1 MSGAR
6 QSSRPRKASA
16 RAREAAA
23 DTAEEPKTPIKRQKQ
38 SQKIVTP
45 APPPAE
51 EDDAWAQCDAC
62 QKWRLLPKDHVVD
75 EGKPWTCS
83 LVGRSCDERADDAD
97 AANVGTV
104 TPEPPPPTQH
114 PVSLK
119 DLDTTPEDRDKVM
132 RMKCPELRDAL
143 RAKGLSVDGLKETL
157 QARLLNP
164 TANDVSRKKKND
176 PKVTT
181 FRKRARRPASPSRR
195 W

>member
-1 MSGAR
+1 MPAAR

-38 SQKIVTP
+38 TKAKATP

-75 EGKPWTCS
+75 EGKQWTCS
-83 LVGRSCDERADDAD
+83 LVGRSCDERADDD
-97 AANVGTV
+97 TEPMGTV
-104 TPEPPPPTQH
+104 TPEPPPPTVH

-119 DLDTTPEDRDKVM
+119 DLDTKPEDRAKVM
-132 RMKCPELRDAL
+132 RMK
-143 RAKGLSVDGLKETL
+143 
-157 QARLLNP
+157 
-164 TANDVSRKKKND
+164 
-176 PKVTT
+176 
-181 FRKRARRPASPSRR
+181 
-195 W
+195 